1 MLQCENFI
9 QKAPYICGHVNN
21 IIGRAKAAV
30 SNESLSLDSLN
41 KQFQTVAGNSSHQSA
56 GSFAIPATSY
66 VTTFAES
73 WVPSRSLDHRKST
86 GPNGL
91 SARFIK
97 EAADGI
103 AALLAN
109 LLIC

>member
-21 IIGRAKAAV
+21 IIGRVKTKKAAA
-30 SNESLSLDSLN
+30 SNQSLSLDSLN
-41 KQFQTVAGNSSHQSA
+41 KQFQTRAGNSSHQSA

-86 GPNGL
+86 GPMACLPG
-91 SARFIK
+91 S
-97 EAADGI
+97 
-103 AALLAN
+103 
-109 LLIC
+109 